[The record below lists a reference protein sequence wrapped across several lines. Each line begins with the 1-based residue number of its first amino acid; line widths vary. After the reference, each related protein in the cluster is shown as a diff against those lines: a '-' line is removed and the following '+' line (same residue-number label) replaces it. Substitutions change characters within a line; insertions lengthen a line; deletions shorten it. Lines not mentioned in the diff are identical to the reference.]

1 MKKNVKYDF
10 VTLIINHAIAKE
22 IIINEKQ
29 FRFYVYSFSL
39 VLPSFCEGAG

>member
-1 MKKNVKYDF
+1 MNVKYDF
-10 VTLIINHAIAKE
+10 VTLIINYVIVKG

-29 FRFYVYSFSL
+29 FRFYVYSYSL